1 MPIPDYQTIM
11 LPLLKSASDGK
22 EHSVREATLV
32 LANSF
37 NLTEEE
43 RNELLPSGKQTTF
56 NNRIGW
62 ARTYL
67 SKAGLL
73 KSTKRGFYQ
82 ITDSGVSAI
91 ANNPQ
96 RIDLECLKQYQE
108 FTEFMNIK
116 SENIIISEKP
126 QADLTPEESLEA
138 SYQTLRNELASELLQ
153 IIKKCSPAFFERL
166 VVDMLVSMGYGGSR
180 KEAGQ
185 ALGKSGDEGID
196 GVIRE
201 DKLGLDTIYLQAK
214 RWDGVVGRPEIQ
226 KFAGALQGQ
235 RANKGVFITT
245 SSFTKEATAYVS
257 NIGSK
262 IILIDGQQLTEFMM
276 DYNVGITPIS
286 SYEIKKIDSDYFIE
300 E

>member
-43 RNELLPSGKQTTF
+43 KNELLPSGKQTTF